1 MPQPDNSRRSPRRA
15 FQGLIA
21 RVRSLHPARR
31 SENGRESGAVLV
43 EFGLILPLLVLIMMV
58 ILEFGKVLNYWDDET
73 HLANQAARLAAVD
86 QNPGS
91 GSLCA
96 FIKGQ
101 GGFPS
106 ELKDKA
112 TVSVS
117 YPDGTAVGGRAVA
130 TVSMPYSWL
139 PIIRDH
145 GGVASSTITGSATM
159 RLERPIAKDGAC
171 SS

>member
-1 MPQPDNSRRSPRRA
+1 MSLQSGPLGI
-15 FQGLIA
+15 GLLELADRLQLGISSF
-21 RVRSLHPARR
+21 VSLGNKADV
-31 SENGRESGAVLV
+31 SAND
-43 EFGLILPLLVLIMMV
+43 F
-58 ILEFGKVLNYWDDET
+58 LNYWDDET